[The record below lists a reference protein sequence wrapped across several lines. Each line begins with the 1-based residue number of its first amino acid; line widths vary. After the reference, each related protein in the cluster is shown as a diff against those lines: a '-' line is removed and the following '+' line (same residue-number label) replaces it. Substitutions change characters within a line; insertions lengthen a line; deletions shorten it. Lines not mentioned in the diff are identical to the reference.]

1 MKNKSG
7 GSNTY
12 LNSRYIVY
20 FVKYGIRCFGA
31 NRKDINMRED
41 LPIILIIILWIIMAV
56 GVLILGYKKIDV
68 DNNEQIK
75 ILEQSLQEQIQE
87 KEVYMRMLEEK

>member
-1 MKNKSG
+1 
-7 GSNTY
+7 
-12 LNSRYIVY
+12 
-20 FVKYGIRCFGA
+20 
-31 NRKDINMRED
+31 MRED

-87 KEVYMRMLEEK
+87 KEVYINMLERRSNGD